1 MMRNRVKSILII
13 ALACLLVVGLSACG
27 GAAQD
32 AQSQLV
38 EVSRGDLLVTV
49 SADGNLSFVK
59 DRKLTFG
66 ITGTI
71 AEVNVEEG
79 EWVEEGTVLAK
90 LDTTSLEMAARVA
103 EVDLEIATNS
113 YNSLTYPYSYAT
125 FALDIPAALADILGA
140 QRELDEAFASLEEGL
155 SFEQYWEVWHSLDEA
170 QKKLTDARER
180 LARGKGVDLFGT
192 GILSVADFWT
202 LRAAQLTMEK
212 AQVALDLANDDL
224 EKAVMIAPFDG
235 IVAAVNIKEGDSLSA
250 MDYATKT
257 IIELIDPAAM
267 ELTAEVDEIDIPLVE
282 LGQRAVIGVDALP
295 GVPLEGEVT
304 AVSPL
309 ANEESGLVLYEIK
322 VSFEAPEGSGLRAGM
337 SATADIIISGR
348 SGVLLVPDR
357 AIGTDSQ
364 GNTVVNVVVGNKV
377 EERTVVIGISDGYDT
392 EIISGLEEG
401 EIVVVEKRSS
411 SIGGFTIAE

>member
-1 MMRNRVKSILII
+1 MRRNKVKSVLII

-27 GAAQD
+27 GPATEG
-32 AQSQLV
+32 QSQLV
-38 EVSRGDLLVTV
+38 EVTRGDLLVTV

-79 EWVEEGTVLAK
+79 EWVSEGTVLAT
-90 LDTTSLEMAARVA
+90 LDTTSLELAARVA

-113 YNSLTYPYSYAT
+113 YNSLTYPYSYST
-125 FALDIPAALADILGA
+125 FALDIPSALADILGA
-140 QRELDEAFASLEEGL
+140 QRELNEAFASLEEGL
-155 SFEQYWEVWHSLDEA
+155 SFDQYWEVWHSLDEA
-170 QKKLTDARER
+170 QKKLTDAQER

-224 EKAVMIAPFDG
+224 EKAVMVAPFDG

-250 MDYATKT
+250 MDYATRT

-282 LGQRAVIGVDALP
+282 LGQKAVIGVDALP
-295 GVPLEGEVT
+295 GVPLGGEVT

-309 ANEESGLVLYEIK
+309 ASEESGLVLYEIE
-322 VSFEAPEGSGLRAGM
+322 VSFEAPEGSGLKAGM
-337 SATADIIISGR
+337 SATADIIISER
-348 SGVLLVPDR
+348 RGVLLVPDR
-357 AIGTDSQ
+357 AIGEDSQ

-411 SIGGFTIAE
+411 SMGGFMIGE